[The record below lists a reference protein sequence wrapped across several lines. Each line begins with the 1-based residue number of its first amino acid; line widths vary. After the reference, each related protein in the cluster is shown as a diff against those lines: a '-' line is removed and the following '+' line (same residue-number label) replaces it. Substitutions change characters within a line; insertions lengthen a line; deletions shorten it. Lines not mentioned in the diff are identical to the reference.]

1 MLDCSR
7 KIQNDVHKKR
17 HMATYILPRDGIELG
32 HEAFWFSKFGLWLAG
47 EVVNNVGIY
56 VSKTAEGSS
65 AFQRRPCSTVCLA
78 QCPQALIA

>member
-1 MLDCSR
+1 MVSNWAMKHFDF
-7 KIQNDVHKKR
+7 QNL
-17 HMATYILPRDGIELG
+17 A
-32 HEAFWFSKFGLWLAG
+32 SLWLAG
-47 EVVNNVGIY
+47 ELVNNVGIY